1 MKYFLRA
8 FTPTKNRRLNELV
21 GFLLFVSATLL
32 FLALASYSPLDP
44 SLNTAGSLNSGGSG
58 SAHNWIGLF
67 GAMLSD
73 LLLQGIGIFVFAAP
87 VMIGLLGARWFKS
100 RPVASAGAKA
110 LGAAILLIF
119 TPALLALLPWHLRWM
134 HAVAIEGLLGRIVGD
149 VLLHYFNTVG
159 AYIVCGA
166 VVAVAMYL
174 STAFSFVNMQ
184 IWLNTRFAFAYALW
198 QRFQDWRTARAKVIA
213 QKKAQKEAAKAA
225 ELRNANERGVILP
238 AAPLA
243 RRRAAADA
251 AAAPVKTGIEPTFE
265 DEEPLAADAAMQ
277 AAFAQ
282 AMDSA
287 SGNAGDRATSG

>member
-44 SLNTAGSLNSGGSG
+44 SLNTAGSLSSG

-73 LLLQGIGIFVFAAP
+73 LLLQSIGIFVFAAP

-100 RPVASAGAKA
+100 RPVAAAGAKA

-184 IWLNTRFAFAYALW
+184 IWLNTRFAFVLALW
-198 QRFQDWRTARAKVIA
+198 QRFQDWRAARAKATA
-213 QKKAQKEAAKAA
+213 QKKAEKEAAKAA
-225 ELRNANERGVILP
+225 ALRNANERGVIVNP
-238 AAPLA
+238 AQLA
-243 RRRAAADA
+243 RRRAQADA
-251 AAAPVKTGIEPTFE
+251 AAAGE
-265 DEEPLAADAAMQ
+265 D
-277 AAFAQ
+277 
-282 AMDSA
+282 
-287 SGNAGDRATSG
+287 RH

>member
-44 SLNTAGSLNSGGSG
+44 SLNTAGTLNDGASG

-67 GAMLSD
+67 GAMVSD
-73 LLLQGIGIFVFAAP
+73 LLLQSVGIFAFAAP

-184 IWLNTRFAFAYALW
+184 IWLNTRFAFVLALW
-198 QRFQDWRTARAKVIA
+198 QRFEDWRMARAKAAA
-213 QKKAQKEAAKAA
+213 QKKAEKEAAKAA
-225 ELRNANERGVILP
+225 ALRNANERGVIVNP
-238 AAPLA
+238 AQLA
-243 RRRAAADA
+243 RRRAQTD
-251 AAAPVKTGIEPTFE
+251 AAAPV
-265 DEEPLAADAAMQ
+265 
-277 AAFAQ
+277 
-282 AMDSA
+282 
-287 SGNAGDRATSG
+287 